1 MKRKKTL
8 LDRWKKQ
15 IVVLD
20 GAMGTELQKRGL
32 PAGACPEAWC
42 LEHPRIIG
50 EVHRNY
56 RDAGSDV
63 VYTGTFGANRLKL
76 AEYGITDVFG
86 VNRKLALTAR
96 AAVGPDGLVA
106 GDIGP
111 TGRFVEPFGDLAFED
126 AVSLFKE
133 QIGGL
138 VAGKV
143 DLLVIETILDI
154 QEARAAL
161 IAAREL
167 TDGFVMVTM
176 TFEEDGKTLNGT
188 DPVTALVTLQ
198 GLGADAVGCNCSA
211 GPVEMIR
218 WIAAMKPYATV
229 PLVAKPNAGMP
240 ELREGRTVFPMG
252 PGEFA
257 RHGKK
262 FASLGVGFIGGCCGS
277 TPEHI
282 RALAGEIRPLERAEP
297 ARPSLGAVTSARK
310 TLVFEETEGLVVV
323 GERLNPTGK
332 KTLQEELRAGKWGF
346 VRSAALEQ
354 EEKGA
359 RLLDVN
365 AAVPGEDEV
374 KLISGLVSFLSR
386 TSDLP
391 LVIDSAH
398 PGAVEKALRLYPGRA
413 LLNSITGE
421 KKKIEEILPVAA
433 RYGTPFILL
442 PVDDE
447 GVPETWQGRRE
458 VIRRVWKTARSR
470 GFSRDDLIVDG
481 LVMTV
486 SSNPGA
492 PRETLETIRWST
504 DTFRCRT
511 LVGLSNVSFGLPERK
526 WLNGAF
532 LAMAAARGARF
543 VIANPAEQEVMALA
557 AAADMLLGEDP
568 QARRYVSRFAGTKT
582 AEKTPRDRREKAP
595 GEAVFDVIVEGRVE
609 NIEESLLRALREGLP
624 PGQIVQAFMIPA
636 ITRVGEF
643 YEKRRYFLPQL
654 LSSAEAMKKG
664 LSLLEPELRAR
675 GEKRES
681 RGRIVLATVQGDI
694 HDIGKNIVSLL
705 LENQGFE
712 VIDLGKD
719 VSAERIVAEIRRT
732 RPFLTGLSAL
742 MTTTM
747 TRMDEVIGKARAEG
761 IDCPFLVGG
770 AVLTPSYARSIGA
783 RYAADGVEA
792 VRAAEE
798 ILKERS

>member
-1 MKRKKTL
+1 
-8 LDRWKKQ
+8 
-15 IVVLD
+15 
-20 GAMGTELQKRGL
+20 
-32 PAGACPEAWC
+32 
-42 LEHPRIIG
+42 
-50 EVHRNY
+50 
-56 RDAGSDV
+56 
-63 VYTGTFGANRLKL
+63 
-76 AEYGITDVFG
+76 
-86 VNRKLALTAR
+86 
-96 AAVGPDGLVA
+96 
-106 GDIGP
+106 
-111 TGRFVEPFGDLAFED
+111 
-126 AVSLFKE
+126 
-133 QIGGL
+133 
-138 VAGKV
+138 
-143 DLLVIETILDI
+143 
-154 QEARAAL
+154 
-161 IAAREL
+161 
-167 TDGFVMVTM
+167 MVTM

-211 GPVEMIR
+211 GPVEMIH

-240 ELREGRTVFPMG
+240 ELRDGRTVFPMG

-257 RHGKK
+257 RHGKE
-262 FASLGVGFIGGCCGS
+262 FASLGIGFIGGCCGS
-277 TPEHI
+277 APEHI
-282 RALAGEIRPLERAEP
+282 RALAGEINPLERVEP
-297 ARPSLGAVTSARK
+297 ARLSLGAVTSARK
-310 TLVFEETEGLVVV
+310 TVIFEETEGLVVI

-374 KLISGLVSFLSR
+374 ELLSGLVSFLSR

-413 LLNSITGE
+413 LLNSISGE
-421 KKKIEEILPVAA
+421 KAKIGEILPVAA

-442 PVDDE
+442 PVDDK
-447 GVPETWQGRRE
+447 GVPETWQERRE

-532 LAMAAARGARF
+532 LAMAASRGARF
-543 VIANPAEQEVMALA
+543 VIANPAEQEVMALV
-557 AAADMLLGEDP
+557 AAADMLLGEDR
-568 QARRYVSRFAGTKT
+568 QARRYVSRFAGTKSV
-582 AEKTPRDRREKAP
+582 EKAPRDREEKAP
-595 GEAVFDVIVEGRVE
+595 GEAVFDVVVEGRVE
-609 NIEESLLRALREGLP
+609 DMEESLLRALGKGLP
-624 PGQIVQAFMIPA
+624 PGRLVQAFMIPA
-636 ITRVGEF
+636 ITRVGEL
-643 YEKRRYFLPQL
+643 YEERRYFLPQL

-664 LSLLEPELRAR
+664 LRFLEPELRAR
-675 GEKRES
+675 GERRKS

-712 VIDLGKD
+712 IIDLGKD

-747 TRMDEVIGKARAEG
+747 TRMDEVIRKARAEG

-783 RYAADGVEA
+783 RYARDGVEA

-798 ILKERS
+798 ILGERS